1 MNDSGKRKKMRLD
14 QLLLDLDLV
23 RSREVGRGEILAGN
37 VFVNGERVDKPG
49 TAVYVDSEIKIN
61 NKSGQFVSRGG
72 LKLAKAFEQFDLDVK
87 DKIAI
92 DIGASTGGFTD
103 CMLKNG
109 AVKVYSVD
117 VGYGQLAWE
126 LRQDSRVVVM
136 ERTNARYLTRDM
148 LNDVPQFA
156 TVDVSFISLEK
167 IFPALY
173 NILSD
178 DGQCV
183 CLIKPQ
189 FEAGRENIGKHGVVK
204 SKDVQK
210 DVIIRIIN
218 FARACG
224 FKDIDLTWSPV
235 KGPEGN
241 IEFLVHLR
249 KGDVQSG
256 IWCEPDIDAMVV
268 KIVELAHGNLQ

>member
-224 FKDIDLTWSPV
+224 F
-235 KGPEGN
+235 
-241 IEFLVHLR
+241 
-249 KGDVQSG
+249 
-256 IWCEPDIDAMVV
+256 
-268 KIVELAHGNLQ
+268 